1 MKVFFVFLLAL
12 QLCSGVWAQ
21 DEKPSAAAPEV
32 LAKDLREELLRT
44 EATVKDMYGRQE
56 TKPLPMTVY
65 RPPGDGPFPLVV
77 FNHGRA
83 VQARRASQGRYR
95 PEVAARYLVAKGF
108 VVLVPNRIG
117 YGETY
122 GAFDPENS
130 GCRSIEPMSIAASDQ
145 VLAAVEFAKTL
156 PYVDTSRWVVAGQSV
171 GGLTSVATVG
181 RAPAGLLGGINFSGG
196 TGGNP
201 DNNPGRPCNPGATA
215 QYWGQIAKDAK
226 VPMLW
231 LYWENDKYWGAENPK
246 NWHKAWVDGGG
257 IAEFNGFAAVGEDG
271 HSGLNISMDQW
282 LPVVEAFLGQ
292 LGFDRP
298 AIVKAPPPS
307 AFAAIEAIFSVPL
320 GASGKAAYAKFLEM
334 ALPRAFAVSSKGGFG
349 VARGDYAVGRA
360 LGNCQRYGNPCILYA
375 VDSDVVWKP
384 Q

>member
-21 DEKPSAAAPEV
+21 EEKPGPAAEV
-32 LAKDLREELLRT
+32 LAKDLREEVLRT
-44 EATVKDMYGRQE
+44 QATVKDMFGRQE
-56 TKPLPMTVY
+56 TMPLPMTVY

-95 PEVAARYLVAKGF
+95 PEAAARYLVAKGF

-117 YGETY
+117 YWETF
-122 GAFDPENS
+122 GSFDPENS
-130 GCRSIEPMSIAASDQ
+130 ACRSIEPMSMAASEQ
-145 VLAAVEFAKTL
+145 VLATVEFAKTL
-156 PYVDTSRWVVAGQSV
+156 PYVDTSLWLVAGQSV
-171 GGLTSVATVG
+171 GGLTAVATVG
-181 RAPAGLLGGINFSGG
+181 RAPAGLVGGINFSGG

-201 DNNPGRPCNPGATA
+201 DNNPGRPCNPGATS

-231 LYWENDKYWGAENPK
+231 LYWENDKYWGPENPK

-257 IAEFNGFAAVGEDG
+257 TAQFKGFAPVGEDG
-271 HSGLNISMDQW
+271 HSGLNINMDQW
-282 LPVVEAFLGQ
+282 LPVVDAFLSQ

-307 AFAAIEAIFSVPL
+307 AFAAIDATSSVPV
-320 GASGKAAYAKFLEM
+320 GTSGKAAYAKFLEM

-349 VARGDYAVGRA
+349 VSRGDYAAGRA
-360 LGNCQRYGNPCILYA
+360 LGNCQRFGNPCTLYA
-375 VDSDVVWKP
+375 VDADVVWKP